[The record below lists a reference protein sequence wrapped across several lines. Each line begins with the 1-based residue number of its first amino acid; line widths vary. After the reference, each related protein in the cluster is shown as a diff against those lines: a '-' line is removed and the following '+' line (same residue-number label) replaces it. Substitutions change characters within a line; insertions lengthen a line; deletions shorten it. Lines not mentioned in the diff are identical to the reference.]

1 MAHLSFRGIVK
12 RFGDVTAVDDVTLDI
27 AAGEFVSLVGASG
40 CGKTTLLRI
49 IAGFTRADSGTLSI
63 NGRHVDTLPPNKRGV
78 GFVFQSYALFPT
90 QTVAQNI
97 GFSLSVRRRPKDEIS
112 RRVAELCEL
121 TQLLGLEDRYPH
133 EISGGQQQRVAW
145 ARALAPDPAILLL
158 DEPLSALD
166 AKIRAHLREEIRAV
180 VDRLGI
186 TTVYVTHDQ
195 EEALSISDRVA
206 VMNAGRIL
214 QVGDPMELYLKPAV
228 RYVADFIGTT
238 NNLLAR
244 PGGDGRLRVED
255 GIIEATIPDELVG
268 RDRYVVCVRPEH
280 IDLTPA
286 SGGVFSGKLE
296 SITFLGQTV
305 RARVETQGDQK
316 LIADLSTSEWLNGG
330 LAVGDQV
337 TWRVHPGTAIV
348 FSADDAS
355 TYSSDAEDRPLRA
368 S

>member
-27 AAGEFVSLVGASG
+27 AAGEFVTLVGASG

-49 IAGFTRADSGTLSI
+49 IAGFTRADSGTLTI
-63 NGRHVDTLPPNKRGV
+63 DGKRVETLPPNKRGV

-97 GFSLSVRRRPKDEIS
+97 GFSLIVRRRPKDEIS

-121 TQLLGLEDRYPH
+121 TQLIGLEDRYPH
-133 EISGGQQQRVAW
+133 EISGGQQQRVAL

-166 AKIRAHLREEIRAV
+166 AKIRGHLRDEIRAV
-180 VDRLGI
+180 ADRLGI

-206 VMNAGRIL
+206 VMSAGRIL
-214 QVGDPMELYLKPAV
+214 QVGPPMEIYLKPAV
-228 RYVADFIGTT
+228 HYVAEFIGST
-238 NNLLAR
+238 NNLPAR
-244 PGGDGRLRVED
+244 PAGDGRLEVEG
-255 GIIEATIPDELVG
+255 GIVEATVPEALAG

-280 IDLTPA
+280 ISLAPAGDGGLT
-286 SGGVFSGKLE
+286 GRLE
-296 SITFLGQTV
+296 SITFLGQTI
-305 RARVETQGDQK
+305 RARVVIEGDQK
-316 LIADLSTSEWLNGG
+316 LIADLSTSEWLDSG

-337 TWRVHPGTAIV
+337 TWRVRPGAAMV
-348 FSADDAS
+348 FSADDPS
-355 TYSSDAEDRPLRA
+355 PEVEE
-368 S
+368 

>member
-1 MAHLSFRGIVK
+1 
-12 RFGDVTAVDDVTLDI
+12 
-27 AAGEFVSLVGASG
+27 
-40 CGKTTLLRI
+40 
-49 IAGFTRADSGTLSI
+49 
-63 NGRHVDTLPPNKRGV
+63 
-78 GFVFQSYALFPT
+78 
-90 QTVAQNI
+90 
-97 GFSLSVRRRPKDEIS
+97 
-112 RRVAELCEL
+112 
-121 TQLLGLEDRYPH
+121 
-133 EISGGQQQRVAW
+133 
-145 ARALAPDPAILLL
+145 
-158 DEPLSALD
+158 
-166 AKIRAHLREEIRAV
+166 V

-337 TWRVHPGTAIV
+337 TWRVHPGAAIV